1 MRLAGFCVALL
12 ALVVS
17 GTVVQAQ
24 LFGSDAPAP
33 RKPSKAAKAKPKAQP
48 KAASP
53 AKQKAMPPAAAA
65 AAALPA
71 AAAAGIVVPPAPNN
85 GCRNTG
91 SFEAF
96 MADFRR
102 EAAAAGIKPATI
114 QSVLGN
120 LTLDQAIISRDRHQ
134 SFFSQTFIDFSSKLA
149 TNNRLQNG
157 IAQVKKHAAVFA
169 RAEKEYGVPPAVI
182 AAFWAL
188 ESDFG
193 SAPGMGKHGV
203 LRSLATLAYDCR
215 RGPMFRG
222 ELLAAL
228 KIIDRGDLTAEE
240 MTGSWAGELG
250 QTQFLPSHYFN
261 YAVDYDGDG
270 RRDLYRSIPD
280 VIGSSANFVA
290 QLGWKRGEPWLEEV
304 RVPDKL
310 AWEQAD
316 LAVQHPRSKWAAWG
330 VTQPDGRPIANDN
343 LPASLLLLQGRHG
356 PAFLVYPNFQVYLK
370 WNQSLTY
377 CTTAAYLAT
386 RIQGARAMSHGNGPL
401 PVALSFEQMK
411 ELQVMLAKRGYKV
424 GEADGKLGSA
434 TRLAVKA
441 MQVKLGLPADSY
453 PTAELLDAMRRSN

>member
-1 MRLAGFCVALL
+1 MRLAGISAAML
-12 ALVVS
+12 ALVMS
-17 GTVVQAQ
+17 ATAANAQIFGT
-24 LFGSDAPAP
+24 DEPP
-33 RKPSKAAKAKPKAQP
+33 RKPARTAKAKKAP
-48 KAASP
+48 PAAP
-53 AKQKAMPPAAAA
+53 AAAAPAAAA
-65 AAALPA
+65 ATAATA
-71 AAAAGIVVPPAPNN
+71 ATAGVVVPPPPNN
-85 GCRNTG
+85 NCKNTG

-96 MADFRR
+96 MDGFRR
-102 EAAAAGIKPATI
+102 EAAAAGVTPATI
-114 QSVLGN
+114 QSALGGV
-120 LTLDQAIISRDRHQ
+120 TLDQAILQRDRHQ
-134 SFFSQTFIDFSSKLA
+134 SFFTQTFLDFSGKLA

-169 RAEKEYGVPPAVI
+169 RAEQEYGVPPAVI

-215 RGPMFRG
+215 RGQMFRA

-228 KIIDRGDLTAEE
+228 KIIDRGDLTPEE

-304 RVPDKL
+304 RVPQELPWD
-310 AWEQAD
+310 QAD
-316 LAVQHPRSKWAAWG
+316 LAIQHPRSKWAAWG
-330 VTQPDGRPIANDN
+330 VTTASSKPLASDAM
-343 LPASLLLLQGRHG
+343 PASLLLLQGRHG

-386 RIQGARAMSHGNGPL
+386 RIQGATPMSRGNGPL
-401 PVALSFEQMK
+401 PAPLTFEQMK
-411 ELQVMLAKRGYKV
+411 ELQIMLAKRGYKV
-424 GEADGKLGSA
+424 GEPDGKLGSA
-434 TRLAVKA
+434 TRQAVKA

-453 PTAELLDAMRRSN
+453 PGIDLLEAMRRTN